1 MEISLNHDEIQDRA
15 YYIWLSEGKPA
26 GKEVEHWLRA
36 ERELCRNGEC
46 CSSKSTVVGK
56 KAKSSETASASCCSA
71 TVDAAVEQCAV
82 EKVAVTKSAAAK
94 KAPEKLAAEKKAP
107 AKKAAPKKTSSASKA

>member
-1 MEISLNHDEIQDRA
+1 METTLNHGEIEDRA

-36 ERELCRNGEC
+36 ERELCRNGES

-56 KAKSSETASASCCSA
+56 KAKPAEASGTSCCSA
-71 TVDAAVEQCAV
+71 TVEA
-82 EKVAVTKSAAAK
+82 VAVTQTAAAK
-94 KAPEKLAAEKKAP
+94 KSTDKPAAEKKAP